1 MIFEDGTHYEGEF
14 RGTGYLNGKG
24 KLSLQ
29 SGYLIDGHLCGNWN
43 EGIKITNATFSKAYL
58 SIETEK
64 SIPKSFQSFCSPVSL
79 KWKALFQYCYQ
90 VMGINNENSS
100 DKNKLT
106 DTKKIWQN
114 VAVYLSNSHQH
125 TLRKNNRDKCLEN
138 SLNSLDIIPPYGVE
152 NLNYSAFIKLQQYLI
167 KV

>member
-14 RGTGYLNGKG
+14 RGTGNLNGKG

-43 EGIKITNATFSKAYL
+43 DGIKITNATFSKAYL
-58 SIETEK
+58 STEAEK

-90 VMGINNENSS
+90 VLGINYENSS
-100 DKNKLT
+100 KST
-106 DTKKIWQN
+106 DTKKIWHN
-114 VAVYLSNSHQH
+114 VAVYLSNTHQH
-125 TLRKNNRDKCLEN
+125 TLRKNNRDKYLEN

-152 NLNYSAFIKLQQYLI
+152 KLNYSAFVKLQQYLT